1 MFSIEYRFN
10 LGDAAAFTMDHN
22 CNRFERE
29 SRERA
34 ERHREISAY
43 MISIH
48 VVHRSG
54 QYREVY
60 THLQRHASRDPN
72 QPILHSQRPAALGTS
87 LLVRWLYRKDQRS
100 KIERKCQ
107 NCWVHSCKSK
117 HEIKLQQHNNTTT
130 QRLVKQK
137 TTTSATKHPHEK
149 AMLPPLGC
157 LGSGTE
163 DCSPTWELG

>member
-1 MFSIEYRFN
+1 MSTGGRSSTYTFVKFALRVGPCFPSSTGSIWATPR
-10 LGDAAAFTMDHN
+10 LSRWTTTATDL
-22 CNRFERE
+22 
-29 SRERA
+29 RERAEKA

-117 HEIKLQQHNNTTT
+117 HEIKLQQHNNT
-130 QRLVKQK
+130 RLV
-137 TTTSATKHPHEK
+137 
-149 AMLPPLGC
+149 
-157 LGSGTE
+157 
-163 DCSPTWELG
+163 